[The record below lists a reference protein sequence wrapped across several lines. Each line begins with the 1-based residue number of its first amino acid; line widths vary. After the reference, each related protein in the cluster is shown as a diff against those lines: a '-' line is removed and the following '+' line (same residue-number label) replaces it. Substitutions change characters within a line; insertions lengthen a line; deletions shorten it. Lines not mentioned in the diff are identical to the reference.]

1 MIVDAH
7 CHLYDEK
14 MKEIEEQV
22 FEDIKKGNTSCVLSA
37 DTIQHSKMC
46 IELAHILPNTYAT
59 VGIHPH
65 EVENFDDK
73 IIEQLK
79 SLSQDSKVV
88 AIGEIGLDY
97 YYDLNLKD
105 MQFVALNKQIDLANE
120 VKKPCVFH
128 VREAMGDF
136 LEIIRKNKPLYGGL
150 VHSFNGSVEV
160 AKELLAMGF
169 YFSFNGIATFK
180 NANNVLKVIE
190 FLPMDRILIE
200 TDSPYLA
207 PVPHRGETNRP
218 SYVRLVAQ
226 KVAEIKN
233 ISEEFVINQTK
244 ENTEKLFG
252 IKFMDIASKTKQ

>member
-14 MKEIEEQV
+14 MEEIKGQV
-22 FEDIKKGNTSCVLSA
+22 FEDIKKGNTACVLSA

-65 EVENFDDK
+65 EVEDFDDNSVR
-73 IIEQLK
+73 QLK
-79 SLSQDSKVV
+79 QLSKDSKVV

-105 MQFVALNKQIDLANE
+105 KQFVALNKQIDLANE
-120 VKKPCVFH
+120 IKKPCVFH

-136 LEIIRKNKPLYGGL
+136 LDIIRKNKPLHSGL

-190 FLPMDRILIE
+190 FLPIERILIE

-207 PVPHRGETNRP
+207 PVPHRGEVNRP
-218 SYVRLVAQ
+218 NYVHLVAQ

-233 ISEEFVINQTK
+233 LSKEFVISKTR
-244 ENTEKLFG
+244 ENAERLFG
-252 IKFMDIASKTKQ
+252 VKFEDIASN

>member
-46 IELAHILPNTYAT
+46 IELAHKLPNTYAT

-79 SLSQDSKVV
+79 SLSKDSKVL

-136 LEIIRKNKPLYGGL
+136 LEVIRKNKPLYGGL

-207 PVPHRGETNRP
+207 PVPHRGEINRP

-252 IKFMDIASKTKQ
+252 IKFMDIASKA